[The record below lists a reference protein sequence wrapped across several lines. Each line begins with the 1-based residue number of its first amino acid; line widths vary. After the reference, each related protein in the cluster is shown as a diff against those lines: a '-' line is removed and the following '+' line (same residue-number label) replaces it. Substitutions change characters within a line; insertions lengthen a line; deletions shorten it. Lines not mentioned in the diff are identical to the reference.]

1 MTQDDRAVAMLRFTL
16 WLLVLAPLAGA
27 RPAADPA
34 DRIVILVSI
43 DGWRW
48 DYLERYP
55 APRLQALADAG
66 VLVERLIPPFP
77 SRTFPSHYS
86 LVTGLRAER
95 HGIVGNDMYDPES
108 GLVFRSSNP
117 LAVADPRWWQ
127 GEPIWVTAERQG
139 RRSACMFWPGSEAAI
154 DGVRPTYWHRY
165 RHNLPGEDRV
175 RQVLDWLDLPPEHR
189 PVFITLYFAEVD
201 DAGHRH
207 GPDSEDT
214 ERALLEVDGHLGA
227 LVDGITAR
235 GLDDRVHLVIV
246 SDHGMTAVSPE
257 RVLFLDDV
265 IPLEEVQIDFTGPM
279 VGVRPLGW
287 SIDRCVAALQKL
299 PHVRVMRKTDL
310 SPALGYANHARV
322 PDLLV
327 LADEGWRIYTR
338 AQWARN
344 GNRDDG
350 GEHGYEPTYGSMA
363 GAMVAW
369 GAGYRRGCRIQAADN
384 IHVYAL
390 LCETLGLDPAPHD
403 GDERLARAVLA
414 D

>member
-1 MTQDDRAVAMLRFTL
+1 MLRFTL
-16 WLLVLAPLAGA
+16 WLLVLAPLAVA

-34 DRIVILVSI
+34 DRIVILISI

-55 APRLQALADAG
+55 APRLRALADAG

-117 LAVADPRWWQ
+117 LSAADPRWWQ

-154 DGVRPTYWHRY
+154 AGVRPTYWHRY

-175 RQVLDWLDLPPEHR
+175 RQVLDWLDLAPEHR
-189 PVFITLYFAEVD
+189 PAFITLYFADVD

-207 GPDSEDT
+207 GPDSEPT
-214 ERALLEVDGHLGA
+214 RRALLEVDAHVGA
-227 LVDGITAR
+227 LVDGIAAR
-235 GLDDRVHLVIV
+235 GLDDRVHLVVV

-265 IPLEEVQIDFTGPM
+265 ICLEDVQVDFSGPM
-279 VGVRPLGW
+279 VGVRPLGL
-287 SIDRCVAALQKL
+287 SIDRCVAALQNL

-322 PDLLV
+322 PDILV

-344 GNRDDG
+344 ANRNDG
-350 GEHGYEPTYGSMA
+350 GEHGYESSYGSMA

-369 GAGYRRGCRIQAADN
+369 GAGYRRGLRIQAADN

-390 LCETLGLDPAPHD
+390 LCATLGLDPAPHD

-414 D
+414 H